1 MKVIALRGAHNTGKS
16 HTLNIVYQ
24 ILLRDGYVQVTG
36 HFRVLGNPVFEDFI
50 DILEK
55 DGQWVGFVGMGDY
68 QRGPGSLRNL
78 LGELQNKGCT
88 LSLCCCR
95 DIPKIE
101 RAVTN
106 YPNHLFVNKTL
117 SAGPHN
123 DRIVNALD
131 ADAMFTLI

>member
-1 MKVIALRGAHNTGKS
+1 MKVIALRGPQNTGKS

-24 ILLRDGYVQVTG
+24 LLLRDRYVQVPG

-55 DGQWVGFVGMGDY
+55 DGQWVGLVGMGDY
-68 QRGPGSLRNL
+68 QRGSGSLRNL
-78 LGELQNKGCT
+78 LGELQNKGCK

-95 DIPKIE
+95 DNPKIE

-106 YPNHLFVNKTL
+106 YPNHLFVNKTP
-117 SAGPHN
+117 SAGPDN
-123 DRIVNALD
+123 DRIVNAFD